1 MLLRAAAHQP
11 FLPSLAR
18 DDADRGEP
26 QPIFPSEMRP
36 GLHGMGRRPKGG
48 GCVTPMCDT
57 NGVMRKIALFG
68 ISAFLLGIA
77 LFFSPAAAQTP
88 PLLPPAPSA
97 DEDPVAVT
105 TAWSVDAVHP
115 TGNAVLAVVLDIRKS
130 YHVMADKGQL
140 SEIQDFKPF
149 PTRVWVSEATE
160 GVLSEPPI
168 YPRAQSFKV
177 DFVDAP
183 IMSFEGRAVIYLPI
197 RLGLNTSGGAVFV
210 KVGVEYQACAPD
222 YCLMPQRVVH
232 TAELPLVP
240 RDEKIS
246 AVNRELFSEYESQA
260 TAGPQR
266 FISFRLFGFGFALD
280 PESPLTAVMILLLAA
295 FGGFL
300 LNFTPC
306 VLPLIPIK
314 LISLSNAAAA
324 DRRRCL
330 NLGLFTFTG
339 VLAFWVALGG
349 IVSMVSGFTST
360 HQLFQYPAFT
370 IGVGLIIAVMAIGM
384 FGVYSVRL
392 PGVIYA
398 LNPRQETL
406 AGALGVGV
414 LTAVLSTPCTAPFMG
429 TAAAWAATQEPA
441 VTIATFSAIGAG
453 MGLPSL
459 LAAFPRLI
467 RRLPKTGPGSEL
479 LKQAMAILMLA
490 AAAYFIGIGLGTL
503 LSDPAGTAGR
513 LYWWPVMI
521 LCAAAG
527 AWTGLRA
534 VRLSSGKRA
543 KAIWAALGAAIV
555 ALCLYGAVRLT
566 DTGPIAWA
574 AFTPERLD
582 RAFKEHKTVVMI
594 FTAEWCLNCKALE
607 QSVWGNPE
615 LVKLVS
621 GPSVVPIKVDLTGS
635 NPEGRKMLQEAGSL
649 TIPLL
654 LVYKPDGQPV
664 LRSDFYTTDQ
674 VVEAI
679 RTSLAASPPKP

>member
-1 MLLRAAAHQP
+1 MPTEENRNPFSHRKCARGCMGWAADP
-11 FLPSLAR
+11 
-18 DDADRGEP
+18 
-26 QPIFPSEMRP
+26 
-36 GLHGMGRRPKGG
+36 GG

-115 TGNAVLAVVLDIRKS
+115 AGNAVLAVVLDIRKS

-246 AVNRELFSEYESQA
+246 AVNRELFSEYESRA

-330 NLGLFTFTG
+330 NLGLFTFAG

-392 PGVIYA
+392 PGLLYA

-503 LSDPAGTAGR
+503 LSDPAATAGR

-607 QSVWGNPE
+607 QSVWDNPE

-621 GPSVVPIKVDLTGS
+621 GPSVVPIKVDLTGN
-635 NPEGRKMLQEAGSL
+635 NPEGRKMLQEGGSL

-654 LVYKPDGQPV
+654 LIYKPDGQPV
-664 LRSDFYTTDQ
+664 LRSDFYTATQ
-674 VVEAI
+674 VVEAL
-679 RTSLAASPPKP
+679 RESLAASPPKP

>member
-1 MLLRAAAHQP
+1 MAPKCGKHIR
-11 FLPSLAR
+11 
-18 DDADRGEP
+18 
-26 QPIFPSEMRP
+26 MRTIP
-36 GLHGMGRRPKGG
+36 
-48 GCVTPMCDT
+48 
-57 NGVMRKIALFG
+57 
-68 ISAFLLGIA
+68 LLGLSAVVLGLA
-77 LFFSPAAAQTP
+77 LCLFPAAAQNV
-88 PLLPPAPSA
+88 PLLSPAPPKE
-97 DEDPVAVT
+97 EDPVAI
-105 TAWSVDAVHP
+105 TAVWSVDRIHP
-115 TGNAVLAVVLDIRKS
+115 TGNAVLAVVFDIRKG
-130 YHVMADKGQL
+130 YHVMADKNQL
-140 SEIQDFKPF
+140 GEVQDFKPF

-160 GVLSEPPI
+160 GVLSEPPC
-168 YPRAQSFKV
+168 YPRAQSFKM

-183 IMSFEGRAVIYLPI
+183 IMSFEGRAVIYVPI
-197 RLGLNTSGGAVFV
+197 RLSLIASSGSMFV
-210 KVGVEYQACAPD
+210 KVGVEYQACAPT
-222 YCLMPQRVVH
+222 YCLMPQRVIH
-232 TAELPLVP
+232 AAELPLAP

-246 AVNRELFSEYESQA
+246 VINRELFLEYESQA
-260 TAGPQR
+260 AAGSQR
-266 FISFRLFGFGFALD
+266 FIYFRLFGFGFALD
-280 PESPLTAVMILLLAA
+280 PVSPLTAALILLLAA
-295 FGGFL
+295 LGGFL

-314 LISLSNAAAA
+314 LISLSNAAA

-330 NLGLFTFTG
+330 TLGLFTFAG
-339 VLAFWVALGG
+339 MLAFWITLGG
-349 IVSMVSGFTST
+349 IVTMVSDFTST
-360 HQLFQYPAFT
+360 NQLFQYPAFT
-370 IGVGLIIAVMAIGM
+370 IGVGLIIAVMAVGM

-406 AGALGVGV
+406 GGALGVGV

-459 LAAFPRLI
+459 LAAFPRLV
-467 RRLPKTGPGSEL
+467 RRMPRTGPGSEL

-503 LSDPAGTAGR
+503 LSDPAAPASR

-534 VRLSSGKRA
+534 VTLSFGKRA
-543 KAIWAALGAAIV
+543 KAFWAAVGAAVVVI
-555 ALCLYGAVRLT
+555 CLYGAVRLT

-574 AFTPERLD
+574 SYTPERLA
-582 RAFKEHKTVVMI
+582 RAFKEHQTVVMI

-607 QSVWGNPE
+607 QSVWDNPV

-621 GPSVVPIKVDLTGS
+621 GPSVAPIKVDLTGN
-635 NPEGRKMLQEAGSL
+635 NPEGRKKLQEAGSL

-654 LVYKPDGQPV
+654 LVYKPDGWPV
-664 LRSDFYTTDQ
+664 FRSDFYTADQ
-674 VVEAI
+674 VVQAV
-679 RTSLAASPPKP
+679 RTSLAASQPKP

>member
-1 MLLRAAAHQP
+1 
-11 FLPSLAR
+11 
-18 DDADRGEP
+18 
-26 QPIFPSEMRP
+26 
-36 GLHGMGRRPKGG
+36 
-48 GCVTPMCDT
+48 
-57 NGVMRKIALFG
+57 MRKIALFG

-77 LFFSPAAAQTP
+77 IFFSPASAQTP
-88 PLLPPAPSA
+88 PLLSPAPSD

-160 GVLSEPPI
+160 GILSEPLF
-168 YPRAQSFKV
+168 YPRARSFKV

-197 RLGLNTSGGAVFV
+197 RLSLNTSGGAVLV
-210 KVGVEYQACAPD
+210 KVGVEYQACAPT

-232 TAELPLVP
+232 TAELPLAP
-240 RDEKIS
+240 RDEKI
-246 AVNRELFSEYESQA
+246 AVVNRELFSEYESRA

-266 FISFRLFGFGFALD
+266 FIPFRLFGFGFALD
-280 PESPLTAVMILLLAA
+280 PESPLTAAMILLLAA
-295 FGGFL
+295 LGGFL

-314 LISLSNAAAA
+314 LISLSNAAA

-330 NLGLFTFTG
+330 NLGLFTFAG

-406 AGALGVGV
+406 VGALGVGV

-459 LAAFPRLI
+459 LAAFPRLV
-467 RRLPKTGPGSEL
+467 RRVPKTGPGSEL

-503 LSDPAGTAGR
+503 LSDPAATAGR

-543 KAIWAALGAAIV
+543 KAICAALGAALV

-607 QSVWGNPE
+607 QSVWDNPE

-635 NPEGRKMLQEAGSL
+635 NPSGNEKLREAGSL
-649 TIPLL
+649 TIPFLTVL
-654 LVYKPDGQPV
+654 ARDGQPV
-664 LRSDFYTTDQ
+664 FKGDFYTAAQ
-674 VVEAI
+674 VTEAI
-679 RTSLAASPPKP
+679 RKTLGEKGS

>member
-1 MLLRAAAHQP
+1 M
-11 FLPSLAR
+11 
-18 DDADRGEP
+18 
-26 QPIFPSEMRP
+26 
-36 GLHGMGRRPKGG
+36 
-48 GCVTPMCDT
+48 
-57 NGVMRKIALFG
+57 ALVV
-68 ISAFLLGIA
+68 
-77 LFFSPAAAQTP
+77 SPAAAQTL
-88 PLLPPAPSA
+88 PLGSPAPSG
-97 DEDPVAVT
+97 DEDPVRVT
-105 TAWSVDAVHP
+105 TAWSVDRIHP
-115 TGNAVLAVVLDIRKS
+115 TGTAVLAVVLDIREG
-130 YHVMADKGQL
+130 YHVMADTGQL
-140 SEIQDFKPF
+140 TEVEDFKPF
-149 PTRVWVSEATE
+149 PTWVRVSAATE
-160 GVLSEPPI
+160 GVLSEPPS
-168 YPRAQSFKV
+168 YPRAQPFKV

-183 IMSFEGRAVIYLPI
+183 IMSFEGRAVIYLPL
-197 RLGLNTSGGAVFV
+197 RVNLNAYRGAVFV
-210 KVGVEYQACAPD
+210 KVGVDYQACAPT

-232 TAELPLVP
+232 TAELPVTA

-246 AVNRELFSEYESQA
+246 VINRELFNEYESR
-260 TAGPQR
+260 TAAGSQQ
-266 FISFRLFGFGFALD
+266 FILFRLFGFSFGLD
-280 PESPLTAVMILLLAA
+280 PASPVTAALILLLAA
-295 FGGFL
+295 LGGFL

-330 NLGLFTFTG
+330 ALGLFTLVG
-339 VLAFWVALGG
+339 VLAFWIALGA
-349 IVSMVSGFTST
+349 IVTMVSDFTST
-360 HQLFQYPAFT
+360 NQLFQYPAFT
-370 IGVGLIIAVMAIGM
+370 IGVGLVIAAMAVGM

-406 AGALGVGV
+406 GGAFGVGV

-459 LAAFPRLI
+459 LAAFPRLV
-467 RRLPKTGPGSEL
+467 RRVPKSGPGSEL

-490 AAAYFIGIGLGTL
+490 AAAYFIGIGLATL
-503 LSDPAGTAGR
+503 LSDPATPAGR
-513 LYWWPVMI
+513 LHWWPVMI

-534 VRLSSGKRA
+534 VTLSTGKKT
-543 KAIWAALGAAIV
+543 KALWASLGAAVV

-574 AFTPERLD
+574 SYTPERLT

-621 GPSVVPIKVDLTGS
+621 EPSVAPIKVDLTGS

-654 LVYKPDGQPV
+654 LVYKPDGWPAF
-664 LRSDFYTTDQ
+664 RSDFYTADQ
-674 VVEAI
+674 VMEAI
-679 RTSLAASPPKP
+679 RMALAATRPKP

>member
-1 MLLRAAAHQP
+1 
-11 FLPSLAR
+11 
-18 DDADRGEP
+18 
-26 QPIFPSEMRP
+26 
-36 GLHGMGRRPKGG
+36 
-48 GCVTPMCDT
+48 
-57 NGVMRKIALFG
+57 MRKIALFG
-68 ISAFLLGIA
+68 ISAFLLGMA
-77 LFFSPAAAQTP
+77 LFFSPAAAQNP
-88 PLLPPAPSA
+88 PLLPPAPSD
-97 DEDPVAVT
+97 DEAPVAVT

-130 YHVMADKGQL
+130 FHVMADKAQL
-140 SEIQDFKPF
+140 SQIQDFIPF

-160 GVLSEPPI
+160 GVLSEPPV

-197 RLGLNTSGGAVFV
+197 RLGPNTSGGAVFV

-240 RDEKIS
+240 RGEKIA
-246 AVNRELFSEYESQA
+246 AVNRELFSEYESRA
-260 TAGPQR
+260 PGDPR
-266 FISFRLFGFGFALD
+266 RLISFRLFGFGFALD
-280 PESPLTAVMILLLAA
+280 PDSPLTAGIILLLAA

-330 NLGLFTFTG
+330 NLGLFTFAG

-370 IGVGLIIAVMAIGM
+370 IGVGLIIAVMAVGM

-392 PGVIYA
+392 PGVLYA

-453 MGLPSL
+453 MGMPSL

-479 LKQAMAILMLA
+479 LKQSMAILMLA

-503 LSDPAGTAGR
+503 LSGPAATPGR

-534 VRLSSGKRA
+534 VRLLSGKRA
-543 KAIWAALGAAIV
+543 KAICAALGAAIV

-574 AFTPERLD
+574 TFTRERLD
-582 RAFKEHKTVVMI
+582 RAFKEQKTVVMI

-621 GPSVVPIKVDLTGS
+621 GPSVVPIKVDLTGD
-635 NPEGRKMLQEAGSL
+635 NPEGRKMLQEGGSL

-654 LVYKPDGQPV
+654 LIYKPDGQLV
-664 LRSDFYTTDQ
+664 LRSDFYTATQ
-674 VVEAI
+674 VVEAL
-679 RTSLAASPPKP
+679 RESLAASPPKP

>member
-1 MLLRAAAHQP
+1 
-11 FLPSLAR
+11 
-18 DDADRGEP
+18 
-26 QPIFPSEMRP
+26 
-36 GLHGMGRRPKGG
+36 
-48 GCVTPMCDT
+48 MCDT
-57 NGVMRKIALFG
+57 NGVMRKITLFG

-88 PLLPPAPSA
+88 PLPPPAPSD

-115 TGNAVLAVVLDIRKS
+115 MGNAVLAVVLDIRKS

-232 TAELPLVP
+232 TAELPLVN
-240 RDEKIS
+240 REKKIS
-246 AVNRELFSEYESQA
+246 AVNRELFSEYESRA

-330 NLGLFTFTG
+330 NLGLFTFAG

-392 PGVIYA
+392 PGLLYA

-503 LSDPAGTAGR
+503 LSDPAATAGR

-574 AFTPERLD
+574 AFTPERLN

-594 FTAEWCLNCKALE
+594 FSAEWCLNCKALE
-607 QSVWGNPE
+607 QSVWNNPE

-621 GPSVVPIKVDLTGS
+621 EPSVVPIKVDLTGN
-635 NPEGRKMLQEAGSL
+635 NPEGRKMLQEGGSL

-654 LVYKPDGQPV
+654 LIYTPDGQPV
-664 LRSDFYTTDQ
+664 LRSDFYTATQ

-679 RTSLAASPPKP
+679 RESLAASPPKP

>member
-1 MLLRAAAHQP
+1 
-11 FLPSLAR
+11 
-18 DDADRGEP
+18 
-26 QPIFPSEMRP
+26 
-36 GLHGMGRRPKGG
+36 
-48 GCVTPMCDT
+48 MCDT
-57 NGVMRKIALFG
+57 HGVMRKIALFG
-68 ISAFLLGIA
+68 ISAFLLGMA
-77 LFFSPAAAQTP
+77 LFFSPAAAQNP
-88 PLLPPAPSA
+88 PLPPPAPSD
-97 DEDPVAVT
+97 DEAPVAVT

-130 YHVMADKGQL
+130 FHVMADKAQL
-140 SEIQDFKPF
+140 SQIQDFIPF

-160 GVLSEPPI
+160 GVLSEPPV

-240 RDEKIS
+240 RGEKIA
-246 AVNRELFSEYESQA
+246 AVNRELFSEYESRA
-260 TAGPQR
+260 PGDPRR

-280 PESPLTAVMILLLAA
+280 PESPLTAGIILLLAA

-330 NLGLFTFTG
+330 NLGLFTFAG

-392 PGVIYA
+392 PGVLYA

-453 MGLPSL
+453 MGMPSL

-503 LSDPAGTAGR
+503 LSGPAATPGR

-534 VRLSSGKRA
+534 VRLLSGKRA
-543 KAIWAALGAAIV
+543 KAICAALGAAIV

-574 AFTPERLD
+574 TFTRERLD
-582 RAFKEHKTVVMI
+582 RAFKEQKTVVMI

-621 GPSVVPIKVDLTGS
+621 GPSVVPIKVDLTGD
-635 NPEGRKMLQEAGSL
+635 NPEGRKMLQEGGSL

-654 LVYKPDGQPV
+654 LIYKPDGQLV
-664 LRSDFYTTDQ
+664 LRSDFYTATQ
-674 VVEAI
+674 VVEAL
-679 RTSLAASPPKP
+679 RESLAASPSKP

>member
-1 MLLRAAAHQP
+1 
-11 FLPSLAR
+11 
-18 DDADRGEP
+18 
-26 QPIFPSEMRP
+26 MR
-36 GLHGMGRRPKGG
+36 
-48 GCVTPMCDT
+48 T
-57 NGVMRKIALFG
+57 IALFG

-77 LFFSPAAAQTP
+77 LFFFPASAQTP
-88 PLLPPAPSA
+88 PLLSAAPS
-97 DEDPVAVT
+97 DEEDPVAVA

-115 TGNAVLAVVLDIRKS
+115 TGNAVLAVVLDIRNG

-140 SEIQDFKPF
+140 SDVQDFKPF

-160 GVLSEPPI
+160 GVLSEP
-168 YPRAQSFKV
+168 SFY
-177 DFVDAP
+177 VDAP
-183 IMSFEGRAVIYLPI
+183 IMSFEGRTVIYLPI
-197 RLGLNTSGGAVFV
+197 RLSLNTSGGAVFV
-210 KVGVEYQACAPD
+210 KVGVEYQACAPT

-232 TAELPLVP
+232 TTELPLVP
-240 RDEKIS
+240 RNELIS
-246 AVNRELFSEYESQA
+246 AVNRELFYEYEPQA

-266 FISFRLFGFGFALD
+266 PIPFRLFGFGFALD
-280 PESPLTAVMILLLAA
+280 PGSPLTAATILLLAA
-295 FGGFL
+295 LGGFL

-330 NLGLFTFTG
+330 NLGLFTFAG

-349 IVSMVSGFTST
+349 IVAMVSGFTST
-360 HQLFQYPAFT
+360 HHLFQYPAFT
-370 IGVGLIIAVMAIGM
+370 IGVGLVIAVMAIGM

-406 AGALGVGV
+406 AGALGIGI

-429 TAAAWAATQEPA
+429 TAAAWAATQKPA

-459 LAAFPRLI
+459 LAAFPRLV
-467 RRLPKTGPGSEL
+467 RRFPKTGPGSEL

-503 LSDPAGTAGR
+503 LSEPGAAAGR

-527 AWTGLRA
+527 AWTGIRA
-534 VRLSSGKRA
+534 ARLSSGKRA
-543 KAIWAALGAAIV
+543 KAVWAALGAAIV

-582 RAFKEHKTVVMI
+582 RAFREHKTVVMI

-607 QSVWGNPE
+607 QSVWENPE

-621 GPSVVPIKVDLTGS
+621 QPAVAPIKVDLTGS

-654 LVYKPDGQPV
+654 VVHKPDGEPL
-664 LRSDFYTTDQ
+664 LRSDFYTANQ
-674 VVEAI
+674 VMEAI
-679 RTSLAASPPKP
+679 RESLAASPPKP

>member
-11 FLPSLAR
+11 FLPSQVR
-18 DDADRGEP
+18 EDADRGEP

-36 GLHGMGRRPKGG
+36 GLHGMGSRPKGG

-88 PLLPPAPSA
+88 PLLPPAPSD

-197 RLGLNTSGGAVFV
+197 RLGLNTSDSTVRV

-280 PESPLTAVMILLLAA
+280 PESPLTAAMILLLAA

-330 NLGLFTFTG
+330 NLGLFTFAG

-349 IVSMVSGFTST
+349 IVAMVSGFTST

-392 PGVIYA
+392 PGLLYA

-441 VTIATFSAIGAG
+441 VTIATFSAIGVG

-503 LSDPAGTAGR
+503 LSDPAATAGR

-534 VRLSSGKRA
+534 VRLMSGKRA
-543 KAIWAALGAAIV
+543 KALWAALGVAIV

-621 GPSVVPIKVDLTGS
+621 GPSVVPIKVDLTGN

-664 LRSDFYTTDQ
+664 LRSDFYTATQ
-674 VVEAI
+674 VVEAL
-679 RTSLAASPPKP
+679 RESLAASPPTP